1 MTSLYRRHRP
11 QSFDE
16 VVGQSHIVRTL
27 RNAIEQSKVHH
38 AYLFVGS
45 RGTGKTS
52 IAKILARSLNCV
64 NGPTVTPC
72 GECESCRTIASS
84 TSLDVIE
91 MDAAS
96 NNSVD
101 DIREL
106 REKVGFAPAVGRWK
120 VYILDEAHM
129 LSTAAWNAFLKTLEE
144 PPPNTI
150 FVLATTEPHKVLAT
164 IVDRCHRF
172 DFQRPSLDEITAV
185 LRKIADS
192 EQIEAD
198 DRTLAAIARS
208 AAGSFRDAIGTLDQ
222 LVTYGGK
229 QVVFEDVLEVL
240 NVADAE
246 LIFKTTDALI
256 GHDPRAALECVEEL
270 ITTGRDPQQFMRDLT
285 AHLRQLVV
293 VQTIGSAPDS
303 FSVTADQTERLE
315 TQARA
320 ISQLEAVRAIDLVAE
335 ALRMVK
341 EGSEAR
347 IQLELALL
355 KGARPRADASTDA
368 LLARLE
374 RLEQAS
380 GTPDGAAPKEAPP
393 PAAKAPNRESTPRPP
408 RRRITGATADI
419 PLLDD
424 LQEQWPKVLGNIR
437 EGEAGAL
444 LGALLEEAQPVGLE
458 GGQLVIGFPA
468 DAPFKK
474 RKAESKVTKMRII
487 ESLQAVTGHDLSIR
501 FEHSDELSPSGQGS
515 LLSEENAIAAFK
527 DAFDAED
534 VAVDSSRSE
543 SDEPPAQRGKTRDAA
558 TQPEQDDE
566 AGSGDA
572 GRDDEGAGTAQ
583 G

>member
-1 MTSLYRRHRP
+1 
-11 QSFDE
+11 
-16 VVGQSHIVRTL
+16 
-27 RNAIEQSKVHH
+27 
-38 AYLFVGS
+38 
-45 RGTGKTS
+45 
-52 IAKILARSLNCV
+52 
-64 NGPTVTPC
+64 
-72 GECESCRTIASS
+72 
-84 TSLDVIE
+84 
-91 MDAAS
+91 
-96 NNSVD
+96 
-101 DIREL
+101 
-106 REKVGFAPAVGRWK
+106 
-120 VYILDEAHM
+120 
-129 LSTAAWNAFLKTLEE
+129 
-144 PPPNTI
+144 
-150 FVLATTEPHKVLAT
+150 
-164 IVDRCHRF
+164 
-172 DFQRPSLDEITAV
+172 
-185 LRKIADS
+185 
-192 EQIEAD
+192 
-198 DRTLAAIARS
+198 
-208 AAGSFRDAIGTLDQ
+208 
-222 LVTYGGK
+222 
-229 QVVFEDVLEVL
+229 
-240 NVADAE
+240 
-246 LIFKTTDALI
+246 
-256 GHDPRAALECVEEL
+256 
-270 ITTGRDPQQFMRDLT
+270 
-285 AHLRQLVV
+285 VV

-315 TQARA
+315 AQARA

-380 GTPDGAAPKEAPP
+380 GAPDGAAPKEAPP

-572 GRDDEGAGTAQ
+572 GRDDEGAGAAQ